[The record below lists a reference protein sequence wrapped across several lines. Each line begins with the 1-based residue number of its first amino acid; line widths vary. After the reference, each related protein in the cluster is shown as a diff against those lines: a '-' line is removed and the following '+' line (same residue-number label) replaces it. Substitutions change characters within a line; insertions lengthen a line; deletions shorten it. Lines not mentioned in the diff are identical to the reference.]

1 MRKPELRIRYFW
13 VVVYSVIGFLLGL
26 PVYLY
31 FSPNL
36 AALLVPLVFSGGM
49 FYYSIRRYANW
60 GFELRDDHVYIQHGV
75 LKKVYS
81 MVPYVRVQ
89 HVDTQ
94 RSVIAR
100 LLGLSRV
107 VIYTAGTRGSDVS
120 IIALSPE
127 DAREIQEKLR
137 DVAIESEDRDAV

>member
-36 AALLVPLVFSGGM
+36 VALLVPLVFSGGM

-94 RSVIAR
+94 RSVVAR
-100 LLGLSRV
+100 ILGLSRV

-127 DAREIQEKLR
+127 DARQIQEKLR